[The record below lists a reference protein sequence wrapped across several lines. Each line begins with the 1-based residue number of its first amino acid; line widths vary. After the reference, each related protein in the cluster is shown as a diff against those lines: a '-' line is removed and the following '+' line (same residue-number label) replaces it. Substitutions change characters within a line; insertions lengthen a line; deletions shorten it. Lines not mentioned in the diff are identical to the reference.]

1 MTKLTVTEHLE
12 LAEGSLRQSK
22 KHLAGGDLHQA
33 SKNGWEAAT
42 YAVRAVVGACGN
54 VEGFR
59 YLNQRDFSPAME
71 QIALVWG
78 NDRLLL
84 LAGRAEVLYAN
95 RRRRIPLRQE
105 VIEKDLVRMTE
116 LVGILGSIARDS
128 ARFWRV

>member
-1 MTKLTVTEHLE
+1 MAVLTVAGHLE
-12 LAEGSLRQSK
+12 LAEGSLRHARE
-22 KHLAGGDLHQA
+22 HLEQGDLHQA

-42 YAVRAVVGACGN
+42 HAVRAVVRACGN

-59 YLNQRDFSPAME
+59 YLNQRDFSPLVE

-95 RRRRIPLRQE
+95 RRRRIPLRRE
-105 VIEKDLVRMTE
+105 VIKKDLVRMTE
-116 LVGILGSIARDS
+116 LVGILGSMARD
-128 ARFWRV
+128 AGRIGCF